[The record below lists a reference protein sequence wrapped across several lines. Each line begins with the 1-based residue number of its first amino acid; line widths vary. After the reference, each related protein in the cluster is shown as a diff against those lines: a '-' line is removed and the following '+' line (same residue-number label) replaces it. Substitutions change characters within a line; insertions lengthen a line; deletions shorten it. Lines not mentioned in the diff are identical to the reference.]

1 MTLLPHD
8 AFDFDE
14 SWAGFL
20 PIYSV
25 RRPPT
30 RCLFAAAEEKRHQ
43 IIRASPSPLPSRKGR
58 RERPSTPRRR
68 SIGAAERTA
77 RASAMRKGPSR
88 SGSARHQQFRARAKT
103 RVDDL
108 QDMFS
113 GLQYARKEARSTDA
127 VLLEAQLHQMLREWR
142 AELSVP
148 SPASSL
154 QAGNNNRDPSDPP
167 SETPRPPQLAP
178 AEEEDDATS
187 KLVEQKPRPSANQT
201 HKHPRGDQDMKPEP
215 REEAIAH
222 PVTVAQQPPSL
233 GPGVITTPASAG
245 FHDQM
250 YYVNQELSVED
261 FLYDDDYKIN
271 LPGSN
276 PEILN
281 NLEGIGHQEYLQ
293 FNLPQELPPNAYLD
307 MNNYGQNAGDGF
319 LHMSDLLTTMSP
331 APASFLRPKCALW
344 DCPRP
349 AQGSESWQDYCSMYH
364 AELAV
369 KEEGPPG
376 TMPVIRPRG
385 IDLKDGPLFAALSAK
400 IQGKHVGVPV
410 CEGAATTKS
419 PWNAPELFDL
429 YIFEGESMREWLFF
443 DKPRRAFDSGN
454 RKQRSLPDYNGRGW
468 HESRKQVMKD
478 FGGLKRSYYMDPQP
492 SSSYEWHLYEYE
504 INDRDAFALYRLEFK
519 SSEAKKSAKSK
530 FTCSPLIE
538 IQQQMVRL
546 SADGHVENKRT
557 ARVRT
562 QDVSTNIYPV
572 QNNTAQAS
580 APDAYQAAS
589 QVDQMTFLN
598 GSVVYGPHLPYGYST
613 EGGDFYW
620 NSNDGA

>member
-1 MTLLPHD
+1 
-8 AFDFDE
+8 
-14 SWAGFL
+14 
-20 PIYSV
+20 
-25 RRPPT
+25 
-30 RCLFAAAEEKRHQ
+30 
-43 IIRASPSPLPSRKGR
+43 
-58 RERPSTPRRR
+58 
-68 SIGAAERTA
+68 
-77 RASAMRKGPSR
+77 MRKGPSR

-167 SETPRPPQLAP
+167 SETPRPPQLAA

-187 KLVEQKPRPSANQT
+187 KLVEQKPRPSANQA

-215 REEAIAH
+215 REEAIAD

-233 GPGVITTPASAG
+233 GPGVITTPATAG

-271 LPGSN
+271 IPGSN

-546 SADGHVENKRT
+546 SADGPVENKRT
-557 ARVRT
+557 ARART

-572 QNNTAQAS
+572 QNNSAEAN